1 MEIIK
6 NLFSKEVEKN
16 DVNFLDGSVNIK
28 DEIAPSYINIKNP
41 KYIEID
47 NLFFGGLIVV
57 NYYREQSDILLKT
70 LLDTNINM
78 NISMF
83 YEKQDQYKTIK
94 DLTYHI

>member
-47 NLFFGGLIVV
+47 NLL
-57 NYYREQSDILLKT
+57 
-70 LLDTNINM
+70 
-78 NISMF
+78 
-83 YEKQDQYKTIK
+83 
-94 DLTYHI
+94 